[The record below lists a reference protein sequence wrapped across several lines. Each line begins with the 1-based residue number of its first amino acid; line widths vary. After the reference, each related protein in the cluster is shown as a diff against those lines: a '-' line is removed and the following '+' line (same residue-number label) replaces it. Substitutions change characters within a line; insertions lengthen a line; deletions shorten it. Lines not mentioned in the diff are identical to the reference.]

1 MGIHD
6 GVVRSRAQRGGDSY
20 PGEAQN
26 SDCEDRERPMIR
38 LRMKVSVLN
47 CCSSPHSR
55 CVLEEPPGKTMKV
68 P

>member
-26 SDCEDRERPMIR
+26 SDCEDREKAHDSLTHEG
-38 LRMKVSVLN
+38 LRSELL
-47 CCSSPHSR
+47 
-55 CVLEEPPGKTMKV
+55 LEPSLSLCPLKNHLGKR
-68 P
+68 